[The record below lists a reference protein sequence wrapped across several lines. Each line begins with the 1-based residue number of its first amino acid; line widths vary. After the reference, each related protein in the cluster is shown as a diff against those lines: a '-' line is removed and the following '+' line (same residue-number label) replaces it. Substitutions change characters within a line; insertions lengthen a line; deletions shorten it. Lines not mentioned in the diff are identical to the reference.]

1 MINQSPHNLT
11 PVGAAFMARWLAKY
25 PDSAPIG
32 HSLKHHFSPRW
43 MRFHSLPNGQRYAR
57 SKGESDT
64 ILMRQ
69 NKIIDSLIPWQAKLE
84 IVLSRLEHDC
94 HLFQSCNLMPLGA
107 FQDVALEV
115 PIQAWLMDDVWE
127 PGGLDIILTMVA
139 GDQARAVILGPDC
152 LIAPYD
158 GGVDVILKDAF
169 TAHALKRQFSDWV
182 SPREDGL

>member
-1 MINQSPHNLT
+1 MLT
-11 PVGAAFMARWLAKY
+11 AEGQTFMARWLELY

-32 HSLKHHFSPRW
+32 HSLKHHFKTRW

-57 SKGESDT
+57 SKDESDT

-69 NKIIDSLIPWQAKLE
+69 NTIIGALIPRHTQVD
-84 IVLSRLEHDC
+84 IVLSRLEADC
-94 HLFQSCNLMPLGA
+94 HLFKSLNLLPLGA
-107 FQDVALEV
+107 FQDDAAEV
-115 PIQAWLMDDVWE
+115 PVQAWLARDVWE
-127 PGGLDIILTMVA
+127 KGSLDVELTMIA
-139 GDQARAVILGPDC
+139 GDQIRAIVMGPDC

-169 TAHALKRQFSDWV
+169 SAQTLKRQFPDWV